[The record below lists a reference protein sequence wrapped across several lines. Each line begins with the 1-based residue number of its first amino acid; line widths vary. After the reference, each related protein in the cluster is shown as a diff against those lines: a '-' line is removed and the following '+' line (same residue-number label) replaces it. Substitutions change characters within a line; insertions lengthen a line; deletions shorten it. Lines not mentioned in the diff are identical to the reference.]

1 MNYRQGIESDLSEVL
16 QTDRIF
22 TNVSKGEFAKSS
34 DLKKA
39 FGTSDEVEVCKLILQ
54 KGQIQIS
61 ELERSAYLENTLR
74 EVAVMIS
81 EKCMNPLSH
90 RPYTVE
96 TIRNAMKE
104 AEVRLICFVLH
115 LRIMI
120 LSHGPIY
127 FSSLIVQCTPNQ
139 KCEAA
144 VSRMHEVT
152 CGKRCY
158 SYSPC

>member
-16 QTDRIF
+16 QTDRVF

-39 FGTSDEVEVCKLILQ
+39 FGSSDEVEVCKLILQ
-54 KGQIQIS
+54 KGQIQVS

-104 AEVRLICFVLH
+104 AEV
-115 LRIMI
+115 
-120 LSHGPIY
+120 
-127 FSSLIVQCTPNQ
+127 SLIWFFTTSEINIFKIVFVSCSFLLLLLVSSTCTQP
-139 KCEAA
+139 K
-144 VSRMHEVT
+144 M
-152 CGKRCY
+152 
-158 SYSPC
+158 

>member
-34 DLKKA
+34 DLLKA

-54 KGQIQIS
+54 KGQIQVS

-104 AEVRLICFVLH
+104 AEVSLICLYY
-115 LRIMI
+115 I
-120 LSHGPIY
+120 
-127 FSSLIVQCTPNQ
+127 
-139 KCEAA
+139 
-144 VSRMHEVT
+144 
-152 CGKRCY
+152 
-158 SYSPC
+158 

>member
-1 MNYRQGIESDLSEVL
+1 VNYRQGIESDLSEVL
-16 QTDRIF
+16 QTDRVF

-39 FGTSDEVEVCKLILQ
+39 FGSSDEVEVCKLILQ
-54 KGQIQIS
+54 KGQIQVS

-104 AEVRLICFVLH
+104 AEV
-115 LRIMI
+115 
-120 LSHGPIY
+120 
-127 FSSLIVQCTPNQ
+127 SLIWFFTTSEINIFKIVFVSCSFLLLLLVSSTCTQP
-139 KCEAA
+139 K
-144 VSRMHEVT
+144 M
-152 CGKRCY
+152 
-158 SYSPC
+158 

>member
-16 QTDRIF
+16 QTDRVF
-22 TNVSKGEFAKSS
+22 ANVSKGEFAKLS

-39 FGTSDEVEVCKLILQ
+39 FGSSNEVEVCKLILQ
-54 KGQIQIS
+54 KGQIQVS

-104 AEVRLICFVLH
+104 AEVSLICYFTSENNVFKIVFVSCSFLFF
-115 LRIMI
+115 L
-120 LSHGPIY
+120 L
-127 FSSLIVQCTPNQ
+127 FSLTYIQPKMRS
-139 KCEAA
+139 
-144 VSRMHEVT
+144 S
-152 CGKRCY
+152 
-158 SYSPC
+158 SF